1 MLWMKYSMMYSAME
15 GDYFKYSGG
24 KKKSYKK
31 AIAAIANM
39 KHFLFSIGDSHDS

>member
-1 MLWMKYSMMYSAME
+1 ME